1 MNDEE
6 IEMYVLEGYVLEGY
20 VLEGEWKELYPKV
33 TKHLLA
39 EVKQLREERK
49 QFHDLLA
56 EVLPPKSGFPQAGV
70 LLWGL
75 ESELKRVTG
84 KMAVILG
91 MAECEEE

>member
-1 MNDEE
+1 MSEE
-6 IEMYVLEGYVLEGY
+6 EMIQN
-20 VLEGEWKELYPKV
+20 EWKRTRTELFE
-33 TKHLLA
+33 LRE
-39 EVKQLREERK
+39 EVVRLREERK

-91 MAECEEE
+91 MVEREEE

>member
-1 MNDEE
+1 MNSMEQKMWDRLLEE
-6 IEMYVLEGYVLEGY
+6 
-20 VLEGEWKELYPKV
+20 KAELV
-33 TKHLLA
+33 A

-49 QFHDLLA
+49 QFYDLLA

-91 MAECEEE
+91 MVEREEE

>member
-1 MNDEE
+1 MSEE
-6 IEMYVLEGYVLEGY
+6 EMIQN
-20 VLEGEWKELYPKV
+20 EWKRTRTELFE
-33 TKHLLA
+33 LRE
-39 EVKQLREERK
+39 EVVRLREERK

-84 KMAVILG
+84 KMGVILG
-91 MAECEEE
+91 MVEREEE